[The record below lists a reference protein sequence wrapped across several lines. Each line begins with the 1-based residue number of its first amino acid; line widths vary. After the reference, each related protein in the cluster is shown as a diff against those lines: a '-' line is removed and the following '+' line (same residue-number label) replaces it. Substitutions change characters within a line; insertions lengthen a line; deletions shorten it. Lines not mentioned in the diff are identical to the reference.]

1 MKKIVLSTT
10 AALMMATSAN
20 AFMGINAE
28 VGGGV
33 WMPELS
39 GDATVKI
46 ANTTSTVDFS
56 SANMDDKSASGNNY
70 YYADFSHFVPIIP
83 NIRAEKLN
91 YNINSSSGAKVDMQQ
106 TDIIAYWGVPLV
118 GLATAGVLNLN
129 FGLDAKNLKGTVIA
143 TTPTKQTIDFDE
155 TLPLVYLNA
164 RIDLPFAPVDIEAT
178 TKALSYDGASI
189 SDSEAKVSVKLP
201 IPLPL
206 IDFKVDVGYRMQ
218 NITIPDS
225 LVSGLDAKV
234 DTKGMFFGL
243 SAKF

>member
-10 AALMMATSAN
+10 VALMMATSAN

-28 VGGGV
+28 VGAGA
-33 WMPELS
+33 WIPELS

-91 YNINSSSGAKVDMQQ
+91 YKIDSSSGAKVDMKQ

-118 GLATAGVLNLN
+118 GLATAGVLNIN
-129 FGLDAKNLKGTVIA
+129 FGLDAKNLKGTIA
-143 TTPTKQTIDFDE
+143 TSSGNPKSFDE
-155 TLPLVYLNA
+155 TLPLGYLNA
-164 RIDLPFAPVDIEAT
+164 KVSIPFAPINLEAT
-178 TKALSYDGASI
+178 TKMISYDGSSI
-189 SDSEAKVSVKLP
+189 SDNEAKVSVKLP

-206 IDFKVDVGYRMQ
+206 IDFKVDLGYRAQ
-218 NITIPDS
+218 NVTISDK
-225 LVSGLDAKV
+225 LVGGLKADVDA
-234 DTKGMFFGL
+234 KGMFFGM

>member
-1 MKKIVLSTT
+1 MNKIFLSTIAT
-10 AALMMATSAN
+10 LAIATSAS

-39 GDATVKI
+39 GN
-46 ANTTSTVDFS
+46 ANIRGAGAIDFGS
-56 SANMDDKSASGNNY
+56 SNMDDKKASGNNY
-70 YYADFSHFVPIIP
+70 LYADFSHFVPIIP
-83 NIRAEKLN
+83 NVRVEKLD
-91 YNINSSSGAKVDMQQ
+91 YNIDSTSGTKVDMQQ

-129 FGLDAKNLKGTVIA
+129 FGLDAKNLKGTVDTSNASPIN
-143 TTPTKQTIDFDE
+143 FNE

-164 RIDLPFAPVDIEAT
+164 RVDLPFAPIDLEAT
-178 TKALSYDGASI
+178 TKAISYDGASI
-189 SDSEAKVSVKLP
+189 SDSEAKISFTLP
-201 IPLPL
+201 IPVPL
-206 IDFKVDVGYRMQ
+206 IDFKIDVGYRAQ

-225 LVSGLDAKV
+225 LVGGLKADIN
-234 DTKGMFFGL
+234 TKGAFFGL

>member
-10 AALMMATSAN
+10 VALMMATSAN

-33 WMPELS
+33 WAPSLS
-39 GDATVKI
+39 GHATI
-46 ANTTSTVDFS
+46 AGVTKDFS
-56 SANMDDKSASGNNY
+56 SSNMDDKSFSGNNY

-83 NIRAEKLN
+83 NIRAEKLD
-91 YNINSSSGAKVDMQQ
+91 YNINSSSGVQVDMKQ

-129 FGLDAKNLKGTVIA
+129 FGLDAKNLKGTVN
-143 TTPTKQTIDFDE
+143 TSLTDTKSFDE
-155 TLPLVYLNA
+155 TLPLLYLNA
-164 RIDLPFAPVDIEAT
+164 RVDLPFAPVDIEAT

-225 LVSGLDAKV
+225 LVSGLNAKV
-234 DTKGMFFGL
+234 DTKGMFFGM